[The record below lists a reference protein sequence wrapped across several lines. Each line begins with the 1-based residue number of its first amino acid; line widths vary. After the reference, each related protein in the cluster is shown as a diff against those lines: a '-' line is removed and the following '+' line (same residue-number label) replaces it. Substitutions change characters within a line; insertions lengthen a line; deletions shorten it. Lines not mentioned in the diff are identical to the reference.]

1 MHPVITY
8 IIASTRV
15 EELRRTAELQQ
26 HGARVLGQFRDLN
39 PNQPRVDWGAAV
51 WIFPYLIG
59 MGVVSYF
66 GTFGSPDGG
75 RGGIIGGVGIF
86 KSVLVGGTN
95 ALGLYRS
102 HISKDVIPDDVE
114 ISCEKPGYRQTKV
127 YRRTPPGAKDM
138 LIETECTLQRL

>member
-1 MHPVITY
+1 MVRTVVLATCFAMVCGAQVFGTKVLAGGDDYDGANDIEGLGPV
-8 IIASTRV
+8 
-15 EELRRTAELQQ
+15 
-26 HGARVLGQFRDLN
+26 
-39 PNQPRVDWGAAV
+39 
-51 WIFPYLIG
+51 
-59 MGVVSYF
+59 YF
-66 GTFGSPDGG
+66 GFVRDVRGSQMADAQVILRP
-75 RGGIIGGVGIF
+75 
-86 KSVLVGGTN
+86 KSGAPVTIKTN